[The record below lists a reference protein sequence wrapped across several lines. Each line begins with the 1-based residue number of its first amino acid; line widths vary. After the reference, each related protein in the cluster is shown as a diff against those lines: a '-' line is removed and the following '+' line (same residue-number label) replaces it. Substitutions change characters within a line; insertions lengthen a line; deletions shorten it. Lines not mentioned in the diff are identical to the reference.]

1 MSDTAPKRLLPRW
14 LLIACLASS
23 VGAPVVARTQGFPAP
38 ERKKIED
45 MLRGVRTEIADGYYD
60 STYHGVNLAAAY
72 DSALTR
78 LRDAPA
84 LDKALVAVAWLTLD
98 LHDSHTFFMP
108 PRQTVGVEYGW
119 EMAMIGDSCY
129 VMRVKTESDAEK
141 QGVHAGDRVIS
152 VNGFVPTRINLWQ
165 VNYLYRLLLPQPAL
179 HAVVQS
185 PGGAPRELTL
195 AATVRRRPVLLDM
208 TASDGGRDI
217 NQILREADKTA
228 DDNRSEY
235 VEYGDSVLIWRMPE
249 FQVMNSDVGKIF
261 DRAKHRRALV
271 IDLRNNGGGAEQCL
285 LEILKHLSRDTV
297 VIGTLRQRHK
307 QSALVAKGSGA
318 NAFNGQLYVL
328 VDSRSASAS
337 EVFARAVQLNHRGR
351 VLGDRTAGAVMRS
364 RMHMRQLGTQN
375 ATIYGVSVTDADLVM
390 SDGGRLEQVGVTPDE
405 TILPTAADL
414 VAGRDAVLARALTL
428 AGSPTDAEKA
438 GRLFVDRDR

>member
-1 MSDTAPKRLLPRW
+1 MRAVPCRRRLVASLAT
-14 LLIACLASS
+14 ACLAL
-23 VGAPVVARTQGFPAP
+23 VAGAPRVANAQDFPAP
-38 ERKKIED
+38 ERRKVED
-45 MLRGVRTEIADGYYD
+45 MLRGVQAEIVSGYYD

-78 LRDAPA
+78 LRDAQA

-98 LHDSHTFFMP
+98 LHDSHTFFLP

-129 VMRVKTESDAEK
+129 VIHVKAGSDAEK
-141 QGVHAGDRVIS
+141 QDVRAGDRVIS

-185 PGGAPRELTL
+185 PGGPPRELTL
-195 AATVRRRPVLLDM
+195 AAKVQRRPVLLDM

-217 NQILREADKTA
+217 NQILREEDKTA
-228 DDNRSEY
+228 DENRSEY
-235 VEYGDSVLIWRMPE
+235 VEYGDSVLIWRMPV
-249 FQVMNSDVGKIF
+249 FAVMNDEVGKIF

-285 LEILKHLSRDTV
+285 LEILKHLSRDSV

-307 QSALVAKGSGA
+307 QTALVAKGTGG
-318 NAFNGQLYVL
+318 NAFAGQLYVL

-337 EVFARAVQLNHRGR
+337 EVFAREVQLNHRGR

-405 TILPTAADL
+405 MILPTAADL
-414 VAGRDAVLARALTL
+414 AAGRDVVLARALTL
-428 AGSPTDAEKA
+428 AGAPTDAAKA
-438 GRLFVDRDR
+438 GRLFADRNR